1 MSKHILKLYT
11 AETEYLEMAIS
22 KKEFQ
27 TYSDSGVPEDAIEK
41 LEDHTLYCAPFF
53 DDRCTLL
60 LDDKEIAKANPVLQK
75 LYDSALDSLPDADTV
90 SKPSKKHA
98 LISERYVKRAWYGT
112 EIEGKFDSKK
122 LSLKINLLPGKDVAE
137 DFVSYRLA
145 YDGVEL
151 QFEDNFGASS
161 SEMYLRDPEGN
172 LIEAQLESDEDDDE
186 GSAWLGSEEDALSEI
201 IAAGRDDWNTD
212 DLVESYGKETAI
224 VKIQSNPESRE
235 GFTKFWR
242 FAKNKKKFFYDTCRK
257 WPVTLVAVDDPESL
271 QDLKSYSEANGL
283 DVYSCSL
290 LPDSMVAAKNFD
302 EEDLARY
309 RDNTDPRFQEFASP
323 QLSALELK
331 EMEQIY
337 PGIKAA
343 AQCIDWVACSDDTP
357 EKERDTLK
365 KFEEKFPDDCFGRMA
380 NDTWSPT
387 CSMVKITGPISYSS
401 VTAQVIELRTQQP
414 ELLPVAITEEEFNE
428 IRKNGVPE
436 DIERELDWA
445 PGMRID
451 RRSLNPM
458 VFNAGLKLYVNGK
471 ECPEFS
477 NYSKEH
483 IEPLFKKGDQSF
495 DGTHALFVQ
504 APEHKRKAY
513 FTLKAYEPFD
523 ISKLST
529 AVDYVVANPEGVDQI
544 RTIKLCYA
552 GVPFVLDVFHTSP
565 ERKANTLVNLV
576 SGESRS
582 L

>member
-27 TYSDSGVPEDAIEK
+27 TYSNSGVPEDAIEK
-41 LEDHTLYCAPFF
+41 LEDHALYCAPFF
-53 DDRCTLL
+53 DERCTML

-75 LYDSALDSLPDADTV
+75 LYDSALDALPDADTV
-90 SKPSKKHA
+90 RKPSKKHA

-112 EIEGKFDSKK
+112 EIEGKFDPKK
-122 LSLKINLLPGKDVAE
+122 LSLKINLLPRKDVSE
-137 DFVSYRLA
+137 DFVSYRLS
-145 YDGVEL
+145 YDAVEL

-172 LIEAQLESDEDDDE
+172 LIEAQLESDKDDDE
-186 GSAWLGSEEDALSEI
+186 GNAWLGSEEDALSEI

-242 FAKNKKKFFYDTCRK
+242 FAKNKKKYFYDTCRK

-323 QLSALELK
+323 QLSELELK

-343 AQCIDWVACSDDTP
+343 ALCTDWVACSEDTP

-365 KFEEKFPDDCFGRMA
+365 KFEEKFPDDCFARMA

-387 CSMVKITGPISYSS
+387 CSMVKITGPVSYRTVS
-401 VTAQVIELRTQQP
+401 AQVIEIRTQQP
-414 ELLPVAITEEEFNE
+414 ELLPVAITEEEFTTM
-428 IRKNGVPE
+428 RKKGVPE
-436 DIERELDWA
+436 DMERELDWA

-451 RRSLNPM
+451 RRSINPM
-458 VFNAGLKLYVNGK
+458 VLNADLKLYVNG
-471 ECPEFS
+471 EEIAAFDVFC
-477 NYSKEH
+477 KEH
-483 IEPLFKKGDQSF
+483 IEPLFKKVDQVF
-495 DGTHALFVQ
+495 DGAHALFVH
-504 APEHKRKAY
+504 APQHKRKAY
-513 FTLKAYEPFD
+513 FTLKSYEPFD
-523 ISKLST
+523 ISKLSA
-529 AVDYVVANPEGVDQI
+529 AVDYVVANPEGGEQI
-544 RTIKLCYA
+544 KTIKLSYA

-565 ERKANTLVNLV
+565 ERKARYLMVLGSNEKYPL
-576 SGESRS
+576 
-582 L
+582 